1 MPQDQGEPSTTTVA
15 RISIPD
21 DGVEALFG
29 SYDANLKTF
38 ERLFGVQI
46 RTDGTALLAEGPRAS
61 LLALEGL
68 VGQLAELVTHG
79 YQLSQDDVRRAAE
92 LVRQDEGVRLSD
104 FFVRATV
111 KASSKRHIAPKSV
124 NQRRYLEAIDSHDI
138 VFGIG
143 PAGTGKT
150 YLALAHS

>member
-1 MPQDQGEPSTTTVA
+1 MPQDQGEPSTTTIA

-68 VGQLAELVTHG
+68 VGQLADWGITLVDCQIHTEHLRRFGAHELPR
-79 YQLSQDDVRRAAE
+79 S
-92 LVRQDEGVRLSD
+92 
-104 FFVRATV
+104 
-111 KASSKRHIAPKSV
+111 I
-124 NQRRYLEAIDSHDI
+124 YLERLTDLIRTPTRSGRWNLDPGYHPLSR
-138 VFGIG
+138 
-143 PAGTGKT
+143 
-150 YLALAHS
+150 S